1 MKARLLFALSTA
13 LLLAGCANTSSTLP
27 TQAPLPEVSYTE
39 GQLNRESLY
48 ELLAAEIAGQRQQY
62 PLALQ
67 LYLKQATLTKDPLIA
82 KRAVHIAQYLRQ
94 PEDVLDAAK
103 LWINADPSDAEPYQ
117 IATSVLIHQGRYD
130 EALPLM
136 EDALKSSQMRL
147 LSLLDM
153 RAQQIPLDAAQGY
166 QSLLEKQLQA
176 SPENPNLYRTY
187 GVLLRRQGKLDQSL
201 KSLQRAYKLAPKQ
214 ADIIVQLADLLRA
227 QSLPKKAIRYVR
239 NGLNEHP
246 EDRALRLLSIQ
257 LEFDLENRKAGTKQ
271 AQRLIADVA
280 NDSQL
285 HLYLSLLMLDAD
297 QLDAAKE
304 VLQALL
310 VSKTSDSTPHFYL
323 GHIAQR
329 QEQPEQ
335 AIDHYLQVINGDKVF
350 AAFARIAALLDSA
363 ERYERLAKITA
374 DARLR
379 FPSLAVQLYVLE
391 AEWLN
396 SYEKVDDAVALLE
409 EALTE
414 HTDNTHLLYTRAM
427 LLESSNFAQAEQ
439 DLRKILSLEADNAQA
454 LNALGYTLTLY
465 TERYDEALALLE
477 QAHALTPNDA
487 AILDS
492 LGWAL
497 FKLKRYEEA
506 LVHLRKAY
514 DKLPE
519 PEITSH
525 LIQALFSS
533 GARKEAR
540 DLLESSIKEAPDN
553 SFLHEARKTLDEAS

>member
-1 MKARLLFALSTA
+1 
-13 LLLAGCANTSSTLP
+13 
-27 TQAPLPEVSYTE
+27 
-39 GQLNRESLY
+39 
-48 ELLAAEIAGQRQQY
+48 
-62 PLALQ
+62 
-67 LYLKQATLTKDPLIA
+67 
-82 KRAVHIAQYLRQ
+82 
-94 PEDVLDAAK
+94 
-103 LWINADPSDAEPYQ
+103 
-117 IATSVLIHQGRYD
+117 
-130 EALPLM
+130 
-136 EDALKSSQMRL
+136 
-147 LSLLDM
+147 
-153 RAQQIPLDAAQGY
+153 
-166 QSLLEKQLQA
+166 
-176 SPENPNLYRTY
+176 
-187 GVLLRRQGKLDQSL
+187 
-201 KSLQRAYKLAPKQ
+201 
-214 ADIIVQLADLLRA
+214 
-227 QSLPKKAIRYVR
+227 
-239 NGLNEHP
+239 
-246 EDRALRLLSIQ
+246 
-257 LEFDLENRKAGTKQ
+257 
-271 AQRLIADVA
+271 
-280 NDSQL
+280 
-285 HLYLSLLMLDAD
+285 MLDAD
-297 QLDAAKE
+297 QLDAAKD

-414 HTDNTHLLYTRAM
+414 HKDNTHLLYTRAM

-465 TERYDEALALLE
+465 TERYDEALVLLE

-497 FKLKRYEEA
+497 FKLKRYDEA

-540 DLLESSIKEAPDN
+540 DLLESSLKEAPDN
-553 SFLHEARKTLDEAS
+553 SFLHEARKALDEAS